1 MLTLEQIRAMSPKQ
15 RFNLYQ
21 NCTRAGHNDEEA
33 GRIIALMVEHDLLVT
48 PSGGFPYEHPVI
60 MEIEEV
66 IRSAEGRKAIRE
78 AADRGLPALAG
89 VDAMIGERLGPRY
102 GLFDTTNW
110 AGTFVADEMR
120 KLGYVHDGQK
130 SLPPGSTA
138 KSGAFFRA
146 R

>member
-1 MLTLEQIRAMSPKQ
+1 MLTLDQIRAMAPEQ

-21 NCTRAGHNDEEA
+21 NAKRKGPNDAEA
-33 GRIIALMVEHDLLVT
+33 SRIIALIVEHDLLVT
-48 PSGGFPYEHPVI
+48 HSGGLPNEHPVI
-60 MEIEEV
+60 LEIETV
-66 IRSAEGRKAIRE
+66 VRSPEGRKAIRA

-89 VDAMIGERLGPRY
+89 VDGMISERLGPRY
-102 GLFDTTNW
+102 GPFDTTSW

-130 SLPPGSTA
+130 SLPPGSIA
-138 KSGAFFRA
+138 KRGAFFRG